1 MIRARLSLSPVTVLI
16 AKRVAVAIGTLL
28 LVSLAVFATSLLI
41 EGDVAEAILGQSA
54 TPAALAGLRAAM
66 HLDQPA
72 YARYL
77 AWLSGIVRGDAG
89 MSLVTGAPVS
99 ALIGARLGNSLALAG
114 LTALVSVPVA
124 LTLGITAAVRRGTAF
139 DRVIGLVTIAIVSVP
154 EFLVATLGVMVF
166 AVTLH
171 WLPALSSM
179 RDVGSFSALLR
190 VFALPV
196 FSLSCV
202 VVAQMVRM
210 TRAAVIDVLDSSYA
224 EAARLKGV
232 SPSRLV
238 LRHALPNA
246 IGPIAN
252 AVALSLS
259 VLLGGVIV
267 VEIIFNYPGV
277 ARLMVD
283 AVATRD
289 MPLVLSVAMIFCASY
304 LVLVTTAD
312 IVAILANPRLRHR

>member
-1 MIRARLSLSPVTVLI
+1 MADRKLWRVIAWRLLSAL
-16 AKRVAVAIGTLL
+16 GTLL
-28 LVSLAVFATSLLI
+28 LVSFAVFGVSLLMS
-41 EGDVAEAILGQSA
+41 GDAAEAILGQSA
-54 TPAALAGLRAAM
+54 TPQALAGLRAAM

-72 YARYL
+72 PARYL
-77 AWLSGIVRGDAG
+77 SWLGGLLTGDPG
-89 MSLVTGAPVS
+89 TSLVTGLPV
-99 ALIGARLGNSLALAG
+99 ATMIGPRLASSLLLAG
-114 LTALVSVPVA
+114 LTALVSVPIA
-124 LTLGITAAVRRGTAF
+124 LLLGIAAAVKRGSLL
-139 DRVIGLVTIAIVSVP
+139 DRAVSIVTIGILSVP
-154 EFLVATLGVMVF
+154 EFLIATLAVMLF

-171 WLPALSSM
+171 WLPALSST
-179 RDVGSFSALLR
+179 RDVDSPWALMR
-190 VFALPV
+190 VFAMPV
-196 FSLSCV
+196 ISLACV
-202 VVAQMVRM
+202 VIAQMARM
-210 TRAAVIDVLDSSYA
+210 TRAAVIDALDSSYA

-232 SPSRLV
+232 SPIRLV

-246 IGPIAN
+246 IGAIAN

-289 MPLVLSVAMIFCASY
+289 MPLVQTVAMIFSAFY

-312 IVAILANPRLRHR
+312 IIAILSNPRLRHR

>member
-1 MIRARLSLSPVTVLI
+1 MADVKLGRLI
-16 AKRVAVAIGTLL
+16 AGRLLSALGTLL
-28 LVSLAVFATSLLI
+28 LVSFAVFGVSLLMT
-41 EGDVAEAILGQSA
+41 GDAAEAILGQSA
-54 TPAALAGLRAAM
+54 TPQALAGLRAAM

-72 YARYL
+72 PERYL
-77 AWLSGIVRGDAG
+77 SWLGGLLTGDPG
-89 MSLVTGAPVS
+89 TSLITGLPV
-99 ALIGARLGNSLALAG
+99 ATMIGPRLASSLLLAG
-114 LTALVSVPVA
+114 LTAVVSVPVA
-124 LTLGITAAVRRGTAF
+124 LVLGIAAAVKRGSLL
-139 DRVIGLVTIAIVSVP
+139 DRVVSMVTIGILSVP
-154 EFLVATLGVMVF
+154 EFLIATLAVMLF

-171 WLPALSSM
+171 WLPALSST
-179 RDVGSFSALLR
+179 RDVDSLWALTR
-190 VFALPV
+190 VFAMPV
-196 FSLSCV
+196 ISLACV
-202 VVAQMVRM
+202 VIAQMARM
-210 TRAAVIDVLDSSYA
+210 TRAAVIDALDSSYA

-232 SPSRLV
+232 SPTRLV

-246 IGPIAN
+246 IGAIAN

-289 MPLVLSVAMIFCASY
+289 MPLVQTVAMIFSASY
-304 LVLVTTAD
+304 LILVTSAD

>member
-1 MIRARLSLSPVTVLI
+1 MSVSPLVTLI
-16 AKRVAVAIGTLL
+16 ARRVGVALGTMM
-28 LVSLAVFATSLLI
+28 LVSFAVFATSLLI

-54 TPAALAGLRAAM
+54 TPQAVAGLRAAM

-72 YARYL
+72 WVRYL
-77 AWLSGIVRGDAG
+77 TWLAGIFTGDAG
-89 MSLVTGAPVS
+89 TSLVTGTPVS
-99 ALIGARLGNSLALAG
+99 ELVGVRLGNSLTLAG
-114 LTALVSVPVA
+114 LTALVSVPIA
-124 LTLGITAAVRRGTAF
+124 LTLGILSAVKRGSAF
-139 DRVIGLVTIAIVSVP
+139 DRIVGLVTIGVVSVP
-154 EFLVATLGVMVF
+154 EFLIATLAVMLF

-179 RDVGSFSALLR
+179 RDVGSYGALAR
-190 VFALPV
+190 MYALPV
-196 FSLSCV
+196 FSLACV

-210 TRAAVIDVLDSSYA
+210 TRAAVIDALDSSYA

-232 SPSRLV
+232 APMRLV

-252 AVALSLS
+252 AIALSLS

-304 LVLVTTAD
+304 LILVTTAD
-312 IVAILANPRLRHR
+312 IVAILSNPRLRRR

>member
-1 MIRARLSLSPVTVLI
+1 M
-16 AKRVAVAIGTLL
+16 
-28 LVSLAVFATSLLI
+28 
-41 EGDVAEAILGQSA
+41 
-54 TPAALAGLRAAM
+54 
-66 HLDQPA
+66 
-72 YARYL
+72 
-77 AWLSGIVRGDAG
+77 
-89 MSLVTGAPVS
+89 
-99 ALIGARLGNSLALAG
+99 
-114 LTALVSVPVA
+114 PVA
-124 LTLGITAAVRRGTAF
+124 LTLGIAAAVRRDTLF
-139 DRVIGLVTIAIVSVP
+139 DRVVSLTTIAIVSVP
-154 EFLVATLGVMVF
+154 EFLVATLAVMLF

-179 RDVGSFSALLR
+179 RDIDSLGALVR

-196 FSLSCV
+196 FSLACV

-210 TRAAVIDVLDSSYA
+210 TRAAVIDALDSSYV

-232 SPSRLV
+232 SPLRLV

-267 VEIIFNYPGV
+267 IEIIFNYPGV

-304 LVLVTTAD
+304 LALVTTAD
-312 IVAILANPRLRHR
+312 IVAILTNPRLRHR

>member
-1 MIRARLSLSPVTVLI
+1 MTPSPLALLI
-16 AKRVAVAIGTLL
+16 GKRVLVALATLW

-54 TPAALAGLRAAM
+54 TPQALAGLRAAM
-66 HLDQPA
+66 QLDRPA
-72 YARYL
+72 WVRYL
-77 AWLSGIVRGDAG
+77 SWLGGILRGDAG
-89 MSLVTGAPVS
+89 NSLVTATPVA

-114 LTALVSVPVA
+114 ITALVSVPVA
-124 LTLGITAAVRRGTAF
+124 LTLGILAAVRRGTMF
-139 DRVIGLVTIAIVSVP
+139 DRTIGLVTIAIVSVP
-154 EFLVATLGVMVF
+154 EFLIATLAVMLF

-179 RDVGSFSALLR
+179 RDVGSYGALAR
-190 VFALPV
+190 MYALPV
-196 FSLSCV
+196 FSLACV
-202 VVAQMVRM
+202 VVAQMLRM

-232 SPSRLV
+232 SPMRLV

-259 VLLGGVIV
+259 TLLGGVIV

-289 MPLVLSVAMIFCASY
+289 MPLVLGVAMIFSASY

-312 IVAILANPRLRHR
+312 IVAILSNPRLRHR

>member
-1 MIRARLSLSPVTVLI
+1 MSVSPVAILI
-16 AKRVAVAIGTLL
+16 ARRVGVALGTMM
-28 LVSLAVFATSLLI
+28 LVSFAVFATSLLI

-54 TPAALAGLRAAM
+54 TPQAVAGLRAAM

-72 YARYL
+72 WARYL
-77 AWLSGIVRGDAG
+77 TWLGGIFTGDAG
-89 MSLVTGAPVS
+89 TSLVTGTPVS
-99 ALIGARLGNSLALAG
+99 ELIGVRLGNSLTLAG

-124 LTLGITAAVRRGTAF
+124 LTLGILSAVKRGTAF
-139 DRVIGLVTIAIVSVP
+139 DRIVGLVTIGVVSVP
-154 EFLVATLGVMVF
+154 EFLIATLAVMLF

-179 RDVGSFSALLR
+179 RDVGSYGALAR
-190 VFALPV
+190 MYALPV
-196 FSLSCV
+196 FSLACV

-210 TRAAVIDVLDSSYA
+210 TRAAVIDALDSSYA

-232 SPSRLV
+232 APRRLV

-252 AVALSLS
+252 AIALSLS

-283 AVATRD
+283 AVAMRD

-304 LVLVTTAD
+304 LILVTTAD
-312 IVAILANPRLRHR
+312 IVAILSNPRLRRR

>member
-1 MIRARLSLSPVTVLI
+1 MADVKLGRLI
-16 AKRVAVAIGTLL
+16 AGRLLSALGTLL
-28 LVSLAVFATSLLI
+28 LVSFAVFGVSLLMT
-41 EGDVAEAILGQSA
+41 GDAAEAILGQSA
-54 TPAALAGLRAAM
+54 TPQALAGLRAAM

-72 YARYL
+72 PERYL
-77 AWLSGIVRGDAG
+77 SWLGGLLTGDPG
-89 MSLVTGAPVS
+89 TSLITGLPV
-99 ALIGARLGNSLALAG
+99 ATMIGPRLASSLLLAG
-114 LTALVSVPVA
+114 LTAVVSVPVA
-124 LTLGITAAVRRGTAF
+124 LVLGIAAAVKRGSLL
-139 DRVIGLVTIAIVSVP
+139 DRVVSMVTIGILSVP
-154 EFLVATLGVMVF
+154 EFLIATLAVMLF

-171 WLPALSSM
+171 WLPALSST
-179 RDVGSFSALLR
+179 RDVDSLWALTR
-190 VFALPV
+190 VFAMPV
-196 FSLSCV
+196 ISLACV
-202 VVAQMVRM
+202 VIAQMARM
-210 TRAAVIDVLDSSYA
+210 TRAAVIDALDSSYA

-232 SPSRLV
+232 SPARLV

-246 IGPIAN
+246 IGAIAN

-289 MPLVLSVAMIFCASY
+289 MPLVQTVAMIFSASY
-304 LVLVTTAD
+304 LILVTSAD

>member
-1 MIRARLSLSPVTVLI
+1 MAGRKLWRLI
-16 AKRVAVAIGTLL
+16 ARRIFSAVGTLL
-28 LVSLAVFATSLLI
+28 LVSLAVFGLSLLMG
-41 EGDVAEAILGQSA
+41 GDAAEAILGQSA
-54 TPAALAGLRAAM
+54 TPEALAGLRIAM

-72 YARYL
+72 PVRYL
-77 AWLSGIVRGDAG
+77 SWLGGLLTG
-89 MSLVTGAPVS
+89 NPGESLVTGLPV
-99 ALIGARLGNSLALAG
+99 AEMIGPRLASSMLLAG

-124 LTLGITAAVRRGTAF
+124 LFLGIAAAVKRGSLL
-139 DRVIGLVTIAIVSVP
+139 DRIVSLVTIGIVSVP
-154 EFLVATLGVMVF
+154 EFLIATLAVMLF

-171 WLPALSSM
+171 WLPALSST
-179 RDVGSFSALLR
+179 RDVDSVWALTR
-190 VFALPV
+190 VFAMPV
-196 FSLSCV
+196 ISLACV
-202 VVAQMVRM
+202 VIAQMVRM
-210 TRAAVIDVLDSSYA
+210 TRAAVIDALDSSYA

-232 SPSRLV
+232 SPIRLV

-246 IGPIAN
+246 IGAIAN

-289 MPLVLSVAMIFCASY
+289 MPLVQTVAMIFSAFY
-304 LVLVTTAD
+304 LVLVTSAD
-312 IVAILANPRLRHR
+312 IVAILSNPRLRHR

>member
-1 MIRARLSLSPVTVLI
+1 MTISPVARL
-16 AKRVAVAIGTLL
+16 IGWRL
-28 LVSLAVFATSLLI
+28 LVACGTMMLVSVAVFATSLLI
-41 EGDVAEAILGQSA
+41 EGDVAEALLGQSA
-54 TPAALAGLRAAM
+54 TPQAVAGLRAAM

-72 YARYL
+72 WARYA
-77 AWLSGIVRGDAG
+77 AWLAGLLHGDAG
-89 MSLVTGAPVS
+89 ASLVTGTPIS
-99 ALIGARLGNSLALAG
+99 ALIGSRLGNSLTLAG
-114 LTALVSVPVA
+114 LTALVSVPFA
-124 LTLGITAAVRRGTAF
+124 LTLGIVAAVKRGTPF
-139 DRVIGLVTIAIVSVP
+139 DRAISLATIAIVSVP
-154 EFLVATLGVMVF
+154 EFLVASLAVMLF

-179 RDVGSFSALLR
+179 RDVGSVGALFR

-196 FSLSCV
+196 FSLACV

-210 TRAAVIDVLDSSYA
+210 TRAAVIDALDSSYA

-232 SPSRLV
+232 GPVRLV

-252 AVALSLS
+252 AIALSLS

-289 MPLVLSVAMIFCASY
+289 IPLVLSVAMIFCASY

-312 IVAILANPRLRHR
+312 VVAILANPRLRQR

>member
-1 MIRARLSLSPVTVLI
+1 MSVSPVAILI
-16 AKRVAVAIGTLL
+16 ARRVAVALGTMM
-28 LVSLAVFATSLLI
+28 LVSFAVFATSLLI

-54 TPAALAGLRAAM
+54 TPQAVAGLRAAM

-72 YARYL
+72 WARYL
-77 AWLSGIVRGDAG
+77 TWLGGIFTGDAG
-89 MSLVTGAPVS
+89 TSLVTGTPVS
-99 ALIGARLGNSLALAG
+99 ELIGVRLGNSLTLAG

-124 LTLGITAAVRRGTAF
+124 LTLGILSAVKRGTAF
-139 DRVIGLVTIAIVSVP
+139 DRIVGLVTIGVVSVP
-154 EFLVATLGVMVF
+154 EFLIATLAVMLF

-179 RDVGSFSALLR
+179 RDVGSYGALAR
-190 VFALPV
+190 MYALPV
-196 FSLSCV
+196 FSLACV

-210 TRAAVIDVLDSSYA
+210 TRAAVIDALDSSYA

-232 SPSRLV
+232 APMRLV

-252 AVALSLS
+252 AIALSLS

-283 AVATRD
+283 AVAMRD

-304 LVLVTTAD
+304 LILVTTAD
-312 IVAILANPRLRHR
+312 IVAILSNPRLRRR

>member
-1 MIRARLSLSPVTVLI
+1 MTPSPVLLLIGRRVL
-16 AKRVAVAIGTLL
+16 VALGTMV

-54 TPAALAGLRAAM
+54 TPQALAGLRAAM

-72 YARYL
+72 WSRYL
-77 AWLSGIVRGDAG
+77 GWLGGLLHGDPG
-89 MSLVTGAPVS
+89 TSLVTGTPIGE
-99 ALIGARLGNSLALAG
+99 LIGARLGNSLTLAG

-124 LTLGITAAVRRGTAF
+124 LTLGILSAVKRGTAF
-139 DRVIGLVTIAIVSVP
+139 DRIVSLVTIGVVSVP
-154 EFLVATLGVMVF
+154 EFLIATLAVMLF

-179 RDVGSFSALLR
+179 RDVGSVGALFR

-196 FSLSCV
+196 FSLACV

-210 TRAAVIDVLDSSYA
+210 TRAAVIDALDSSYA

-232 SPSRLV
+232 APLRLV
-238 LRHALPNA
+238 MRHALPNA

-252 AVALSLS
+252 AIALSLS

-289 MPLVLSVAMIFCASY
+289 LPLVLSVAMIFCASY
-304 LVLVTTAD
+304 LLLVTTAD